1 MGIEIYAMTCGWLT
15 MSMKL
20 MIEGGEGKLKVP
32 VPSYL
37 IRHPKGN
44 VLFDTGLNKHIQ
56 TDPVG
61 RLGDL
66 TKYYGIDFEAG
77 QDVKARL
84 EALGVEPKDITY
96 LVNSHLHFDH
106 CGGNDQIDCCP
117 MVVQKAEWDAATDP
131 DMAAKIGFKPE
142 DFDHGHDRIVADGEH
157 DLFGDGSVVCI
168 PTPGHTP
175 GHQSLRVKLDSG
187 EVVLTGDACY
197 LRRTLAEMK
206 LPRILFDAEQMME
219 SLRKLKALQ
228 DRGARIFY
236 GHDPEFWQTLPH
248 APEAIR

>member
-1 MGIEIYAMTCGWLT
+1 MGIEIQAMTCGWLT
-15 MSMKL
+15 MSAKL
-20 MIEGGEGKLKVP
+20 MIEGGEGKLTVP
-32 VPSYL
+32 IPSYL

-44 VLFDTGLNKHIQ
+44 VLFDTGLNKQVQ

-66 TKYYGIDFEAG
+66 TKYYGIDFHPG
-77 QDVKARL
+77 QDVKAQL
-84 EALGVEPKDITY
+84 EKLGVEPKDITY

-117 MVVQKAEWDAATDP
+117 MVVQKAEWAAATDP
-131 DMAAKIGFKPE
+131 DMAAKIGFEAK
-142 DFDHGHDRIVADGEH
+142 DFDHGHDRIIADGEH
-157 DLFGDGSVVCI
+157 DLFGDGGVVCI

-187 EVVLTGDACY
+187 EIVLTGDACY
-197 LRRTLAEMK
+197 LRQTLAEMK
-206 LPRILFDAEQMME
+206 LPRILFNAEQMLE

-236 GHDPEFWQTLPH
+236 GHDPEFWKTVPQ